1 MKKYP
6 RNYRLSKKTV
16 QQIKDLVSVM
26 DSSDATAVITQ
37 AVQEKYLHF
46 LEEHATHL
54 KINRNGK
61 YDVIKS
67 GVKIGTVEGSYVDRI
82 PEKRRKEFMGAGVL
96 HGEIELLLDVAA
108 GRTDNIELD
117 PENLKK
123 VSKEV

>member
-16 QQIKDLVSVM
+16 QQIKDLISVM

-46 LEEHATHL
+46 LEEHATQL

-117 PENLKK
+117 LENLKK
-123 VSKEV
+123 VSK